1 MRAPGLHAA
10 ASATFTLAALEAS
23 GVAPPELGGHDPL
36 RALVRLHAAARGG
49 SLEALL
55 ALADRHAQVGAGW

>member
-1 MRAPGLHAA
+1 M
-10 ASATFTLAALEAS
+10 
-23 GVAPPELGGHDPL
+23 APPELGGHDPL

-55 ALADRHAQVGAGW
+55 ALADRHAQVGAGGSSGG